1 MAAVAEL
8 ACHVGLRMACQAFS
22 LNRAFVYR
30 DRARRQGTA
39 LRHRVPRV
47 RARPPLALS
56 TAEQDVLLGLLN
68 SERFADVA
76 PAAVYATLLDEGCYH
91 GSIRTMYRMLAARN
105 QTGER
110 RRQRVHPVYAK
121 PELLAVQPGE
131 VWSWDIT
138 KINKLSTEHPQY

>member
-8 ACHVGLRMACQAFS
+8 APYVGLRTACQAFS

-30 DRARRQGTA
+30 DRVRRQGMVS
-39 LRHRVPRV
+39 RRIIRV

-56 TAEQDVLLGLLN
+56 PAEQDVLLGLLD

-76 PAAVYATLLDEGCYH
+76 PAAVFATLLDEGHYH
-91 GSIRTMYRMLAARN
+91 GSVRTMHRLLAARN

-121 PELLAVQPGE
+121 PELLAIRPEE
-131 VWSWDIT
+131 VWTWDIT
-138 KINKLSTEHPQY
+138 CLLYTSPSPRD